1 MMDEKRIT
9 KLKKLY
15 ELENML
21 IHYYKSQLS
30 ESADPIFNTALAKII
45 QTDTCHADFFSRF
58 FREHDIAMP
67 VITASIADITG
78 SIIGEAIELTGVGN
92 ICRIGVSLE
101 NQIAESYTAL
111 IEENPGSEI
120 SEQLIGFKIDKEFHA
135 LWLQHYA
142 QFLKQQKACTTNL
155 IQNAIEGN
163 PTVNM
168 NVRLI

>member
-1 MMDEKRIT
+1 MDEKRIA
-9 KLKKLY
+9 KFKKIY
-15 ELENML
+15 ELEKLL

-30 ESADPIFNTALAKII
+30 ESEDAVFNAALGKFIATDTHHTDFFTAL
-45 QTDTCHADFFSRF
+45 
-58 FREHDIAMP
+58 FRKHDIQIP
-67 VITASIADITG
+67 IITASIADITG
-78 SIIGEAIELTGVGN
+78 SIIGEAIELTGVAN

-101 NQIAESYTAL
+101 NQVVELYAGL
-111 IEENPGSEI
+111 IEENPSSCI
-120 SEQLIGFKIDKEFHA
+120 LDQLIGFKIDKEFHA

-155 IQNAIEGN
+155 VQNAIEGH